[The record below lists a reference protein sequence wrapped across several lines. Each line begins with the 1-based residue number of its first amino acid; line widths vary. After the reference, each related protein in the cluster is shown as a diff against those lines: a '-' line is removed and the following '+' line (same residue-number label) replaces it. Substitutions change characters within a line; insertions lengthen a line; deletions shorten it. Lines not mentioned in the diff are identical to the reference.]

1 MIIKKKGIRE
11 MKWQDIK
18 SKAIASI
25 AYEVDSGLYVLFNDG
40 SEWVYKAPYNVFNDW
55 LKAESK
61 GRFFN
66 MEVRNKFQGIEL

>member
-1 MIIKKKGIRE
+1 MN
-11 MKWQDIK
+11 WQDIK

-25 AYEVDSGLYVLFNDG
+25 AYELGSLYVLFNDG
-40 SEWVYKAPYNVFNDW
+40 SEWSYNAPISVFNDW

-66 MEVRNKFQGIEL
+66 MEVRGKFQGVEV